1 MSKNK
6 QLKSLLN
13 QPNAFILP
21 GAYDG
26 MTARL
31 IEEFGFP
38 AIYATGA
45 GISNSQLGWADVGL
59 TTLTEIVDVVSR
71 MSDVTTVPIIV
82 DGDTGFGN
90 AINVIR
96 TVKSLERAGASAI
109 QLEDQVSPKKCGHFN
124 GKQIISKNEMVNKIK
139 AAVDSRT
146 DENFTIIA
154 RTDALAIGGLDDAI
168 ERANAYKEAGADV
181 LFVEAPTTIEQL
193 KAITAGIPN
202 VPHII
207 NMVEGG
213 KTPLVSLKDA
223 EELGFHIMLCANTV
237 LRSAIKG
244 IRDSLTVLNRDQSQ
258 ENIHDLIC
266 TWEERQELFKL
277 HKVKEWEDKYLQELE
292 VKEVQSR

>member
-6 QLKSLLN
+6 KLQALLK
-13 QPNAFILP
+13 QPNAFMLP

-26 MTARL
+26 MTARM

-38 AIYATGA
+38 AVYATGA
-45 GISNSQLGWADVGL
+45 GISNSQLGFADVGL

-71 MSDVTTVPIIV
+71 MTDVTTIPLIV

-124 GKQIISKNEMVNKIK
+124 DKHIISKHEMVNKIK
-139 AAVDSRT
+139 AAVDSRI
-146 DENFTIIA
+146 DENFSIIA
-154 RTDALAIGGLDDAI
+154 RTDALAINGIDDAI

-181 LFVEAPTTIEQL
+181 LFVEAPTSIQQL
-193 KAITAGIPN
+193 KAITTGIPN

-213 KTPLVSLKDA
+213 KTPLVSLKEA

-244 IRDSLTVLNRDQSQ
+244 IRDSLTVLKRDQSQ
-258 ENIHDLIC
+258 ENIHELIC
-266 TWEERQELFKL
+266 TWEERQNLFKL
-277 HKVKEWEDKYLQELE
+277 HEIQKWEEKYLQD
-292 VKEVQSR
+292 VKEVHSK

>member
-6 QLKSLLN
+6 QFKALLQ

-31 IEEFGFP
+31 IEETGFP

-45 GISNSQLGWADVGL
+45 GISNAQLGWADVGL
-59 TTLTEIVDVVSR
+59 TAVTEIADVVSR
-71 MSDVTTVPIIV
+71 MSDVTNVPIVV

-90 AINVIR
+90 AINLMR
-96 TVKSLERAGASAI
+96 TVKQLERAGASAI
-109 QLEDQVSPKKCGHFN
+109 QFEDQVAPKKCGHFG
-124 GKQIISKNEMVNKIK
+124 GKQVISKEEMVYKIK
-139 AAVDSRT
+139 AAVDTRKDDDLS
-146 DENFTIIA
+146 IIA
-154 RTDALAIGGLDDAI
+154 RTDALAVYGIGEAL

-181 LFVEAPTTIEQL
+181 IFVEAPTTIAQL
-193 KAITAGIPN
+193 LEITAN
-202 VPHII
+202 VPDIPHII

-213 KTPLVSLKDA
+213 STPLVSLEEA
-223 EELGFHIMLCANTV
+223 EEMGFHIMLCANTV

-244 IRDSLTVLNRDQSQ
+244 IQESLRVLKQDRSQ
-258 ENIHDLIC
+258 QNIHDLIC

-277 HKVKEWEDKYLQELE
+277 KQIKQWEKDYLEFE
-292 VKEVQSR
+292 AAEGAPKR

>member
-6 QLKSLLN
+6 KLKALLE

-26 MTARL
+26 MTARMV
-31 IEEFGFP
+31 EEFGFP
-38 AIYATGA
+38 AVYATGA

-71 MSDVTTVPIIV
+71 MTDVTSIPLIV

-96 TVKSLERAGASAI
+96 TVKSLERAGASSI

-124 GKQIISKNEMVNKIK
+124 GKQIISKHEMVYKIK
-139 AAVDSRT
+139 AAVDARV
-146 DENFTIIA
+146 DENFSIIA
-154 RTDALAIGGLDDAI
+154 RTDALAINGIEDAI

-181 LFVEAPTTIEQL
+181 LFVEAPTSIQQL
-193 KAITAGIPN
+193 KAITAGIPDI
-202 VPHII
+202 PHII

-213 KTPLVSLKDA
+213 KTPLVSLKEA
-223 EELGFHIMLCANTV
+223 EELGFHIMLCANTI

-244 IRDSLTVLNRDQSQ
+244 IRDSLTVLKRDQSQ
-258 ENIHDLIC
+258 ENIHELIC
-266 TWEERQELFKL
+266 TWKERQDLFKL
-277 HKVKEWEDKYLQELE
+277 QQINSWEEKYLQEAKG
-292 VKEVQSR
+292 KEVQTK

>member
-1 MSKNK
+1 MTKNQQFQTLLK
-6 QLKSLLN
+6 QS
-13 QPNAFILP
+13 NAFILP

-31 IEEFGFP
+31 VEEFGFP

-71 MSDVTTVPIIV
+71 MTDVTTVPIIV

-124 GKQIISKNEMVNKIK
+124 GKQIISKVEMVNKIK

-146 DENFTIIA
+146 DENFAIIA
-154 RTDALAIGGLDDAI
+154 RTDATAINGIEDAI
-168 ERANAYKEAGADV
+168 DRANAYKEAGADV
-181 LFVEAPTTIEQL
+181 LFVEAPTSLEQL
-193 KAITAGIPN
+193 KAITAGVPN
-202 VPHII
+202 VPHIL

-244 IRDSLTVLNRDQSQ
+244 IRESLSVLKRDESQ
-258 ENIHDLIC
+258 ENIHEFIC
-266 TWEERQELFKL
+266 SWEERQNLFKL
-277 HKVKEWEDKYLQELE
+277 HEVKKWEEKYLQDAD
-292 VKEVQSR
+292 VKEVQTK

>member
-6 QLKSLLN
+6 QFKALLS

-31 IEEFGFP
+31 VEEFGFP
-38 AIYATGA
+38 AVYATGA
-45 GISNSQLGWADVGL
+45 GISNAQLGWADVGL
-59 TTLTEIVDVVSR
+59 TTLTEVAEIVSR
-71 MSDVTTVPIIV
+71 MDDVTTVPIIV

-96 TVKSLERAGASAI
+96 TVKVLERAGASAI
-109 QLEDQVSPKKCGHFN
+109 QFEDQVSPKKCGHFN
-124 GKQIISKNEMVNKIK
+124 GKQIISKVEMVNKIK
-139 AAVDSRT
+139 AVVDTRK
-146 DENFTIIA
+146 DEYLSIIA
-154 RTDALAIGGLDDAI
+154 RTDALAINGIEDAI

-181 LFVEAPTTIEQL
+181 IFVEAPTTIEQL
-193 KAITAGIPN
+193 KVITSGVPN

-213 KTPLVSLKDA
+213 KTPLVSLKEANDM
-223 EELGFHIMLCANTV
+223 GFQIMLCANSV

-244 IRDSLTVLNRDQSQ
+244 IRQSLSILTRDESQ
-258 ENIHDLIC
+258 ENIHEFIC

-277 HKVKEWEDKYLQELE
+277 KQVSEWEQKYLQDQEPQE
-292 VKEVQSR
+292 VK